1 MRSRTELMLG
11 PAPLPLLC
19 TVRSGRTDVVGS
31 GYALVGRFR
40 ESLSLILNLAG
51 YLRERFGVLATVM
64 RAEHQLERVREHDTD
79 VRLGAAAVA
88 HVRSRERLGGG

>member
-1 MRSRTELMLG
+1 MTRARD
-11 PAPLPLLC
+11 A
-19 TVRSGRTDVVGS
+19 RDIVGS

-40 ESLSLILNLAG
+40 ESLSLVLNLAG
-51 YLRERFGVLATVM
+51 HLRERFGVLATVV
-64 RAEHQLERVREHDTD
+64 RAKQQLARVREHDSD